1 MPGEIAVGS
10 GMHVEHGEIR
20 AHQARRDGVE
30 GEGEQF
36 HGSDDE
42 QGRPMGRHGKE
53 PAIFGS
59 LRGVG
64 YQNGLKTGLHVT
76 A

>member
-1 MPGEIAVGS
+1 MDI
-10 GMHVEHGEIR
+10 EHGEIR

-42 QGRPMGRHGKE
+42 QGRPMGRHGRE
-53 PAIFGS
+53 AAIFGS
-59 LRGVG
+59 VRAAA
-64 YQNGLKTGLHVT
+64 YQNGLNT
-76 A
+76 APRVEA